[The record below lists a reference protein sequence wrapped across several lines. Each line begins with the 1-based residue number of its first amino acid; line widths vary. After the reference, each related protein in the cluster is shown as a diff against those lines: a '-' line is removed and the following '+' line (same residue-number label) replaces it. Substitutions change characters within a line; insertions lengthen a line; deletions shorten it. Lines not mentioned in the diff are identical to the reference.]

1 MPIYGLRFRAL
12 GQTLYHT
19 GPADLAVGDHV
30 LIAADQGQALA
41 QVVSGPYDYV
51 AGVEPESLTPIER
64 RATEEDLAEGR
75 TNEKLAREATEFC
88 RQCIRDRRLDMKLV
102 DVEVFFDRS
111 KLIFYFTAPARIDF
125 RELVKDLVRE
135 YRARIELRQIGVRHE
150 TQMVGAVGNCGM
162 VCCCRRYLRKFAP
175 VTIRMAKEQNLFLNP
190 AKISGICGR
199 LLCCLS
205 YEQENYDRFHHNC
218 PRLGKKYQTTQGTMK
233 VLRANMFR
241 NSLSVL
247 NENNEEQELT
257 LEEWQALDPHRP
269 EPHLNNV
276 QPKQAQQPQKAAQG
290 DGLLVVSVTPENVD
304 DPNLFADVLP
314 PDAPLTA
321 GPEAQ
326 PQQPAQRYQ
335 QPAAAP
341 QQGYQPAQHQPI
353 HHQPVPPQPQSY
365 PTASQPVQPQQ
376 PVAPQGHQPAA
387 PAPQESL
394 IHPLLMRNGDSR
406 PLQKP
411 TTPLPSL
418 DLLTPP
424 PSEVE
429 PVDTFA
435 LEQMARLVE
444 ARLAD
449 FRIKADVVNYSPGPV
464 ICHCRT
470 DGRSEAC
477 KGSCKA

>member
-218 PRLGKKYQTTQGTMK
+218 PRLGKKYQTNQGTMK

-247 NENNEEQELT
+247 NEHNEEMELT
-257 LEEWQALDPHRP
+257 LDQWQALDPHRP
-269 EPHLNNV
+269 E
-276 QPKQAQQPQKAAQG
+276 
-290 DGLLVVSVTPENVD
+290 
-304 DPNLFADVLP
+304 
-314 PDAPLTA
+314 
-321 GPEAQ
+321 
-326 PQQPAQRYQ
+326 
-335 QPAAAP
+335 AP
-341 QQGYQPAQHQPI
+341 QQGGQPAQPKPRPQPAGDSMLVVSATPDTI
-353 HHQPVPPQPQSY
+353 DDPSLFDALLADGMPEATPPQA
-365 PTASQPVQPQQ
+365 ASRPQQ
-376 PVAPQGHQPAA
+376 NAPHTPS
-387 PAPQESL
+387 PAPEGEGGKN
-394 IHPLLMRNGDSR
+394 RR
-406 PLQKP
+406 KRRRKP
-411 TTPLPSL
+411 TNREDGHAT
-418 DLLTPP
+418 
-424 PSEVE
+424 
-429 PVDTFA
+429 DTA
-435 LEQMARLVE
+435 KE
-444 ARLAD
+444 
-449 FRIKADVVNYSPGPV
+449 
-464 ICHCRT
+464 
-470 DGRSEAC
+470 
-477 KGSCKA
+477 